1 MRLVPAVGL
10 LLILAPPAGAQSP
23 VAVPPGTLIAARQS
37 GMDLSYAA
45 VSSLKAAVKAKDD
58 VKTLEPTAEALA
70 GWAQVVPTLF
80 PPGTEKGNNTTA
92 LPAIWTDTAGFQKDA
107 GAYQDATKKLV
118 AAAKAGDR
126 AGFVAAF
133 KDMGQACGACHKGY
147 RKKES

>member
-1 MRLVPAVGL
+1 MRLGPAVGL
-10 LLILAPPAGAQSP
+10 LAILASPAGAQTP
-23 VAVPPGTLIAARQS
+23 VSVPPSTLITARQS

-45 VSSLKAAVKAKDD
+45 VSSLKAGLKAKDEL
-58 VKTLEPTAEALA
+58 KTMQPTAEALA

-80 PPGTEKGNNTTA
+80 PAGTEKGNDTAA
-92 LPAIWTDTAGFQKDA
+92 LPAIWTDNAGFQKDVT
-107 GAYQDATKKLV
+107 AYQDATKKLA

-126 AGFVAAF
+126 AAFTAAF